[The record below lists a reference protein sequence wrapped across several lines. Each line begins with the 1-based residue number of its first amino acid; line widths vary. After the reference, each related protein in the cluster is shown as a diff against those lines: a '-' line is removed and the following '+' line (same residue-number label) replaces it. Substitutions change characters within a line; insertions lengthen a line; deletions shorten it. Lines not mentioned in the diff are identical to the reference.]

1 MRIIKTNNYKCAQA
15 RLEGLGYTG
24 IETPYA
30 NIADEMM
37 KRKQRYNMDWTNRR
51 GKARS
56 KGGIL
61 DHKDEAQ
68 KIKELENTY
77 GRPVSL
83 LPHEE
88 EQKRKR
94 IEKAREK
101 NRGVIDP
108 DPRLSLTP
116 EEQILVEEQIVKWE
130 KRYNRT
136 APEKIKR
143 YFVKR
148 ISKMEEE
155 QKRFEELIQK
165 YPRRLPENE
174 ENTKIAFID
183 PFEEEDVPL
192 DRKTEI
198 ITEFLDFIEEKTIEF
213 YSVYDDEITLEEL
226 KEVIEL

>member
-1 MRIIKTNNYKCAQA
+1 MKIIKTNNYKFSQS
-15 RLEGLGYTG
+15 RLEGLEYTG
-24 IETPYA
+24 IENPYTD
-30 NIADEMM
+30 IVD
-37 KRKQRYNMDWTNRR
+37 KTLQRKQKYLMDWTNRKN
-51 GKARS
+51 KARN
-56 KGGIL
+56 KNKIL
-61 DHKDEAQ
+61 DHKEEAQ
-68 KIKELENTY
+68 RIRELENTY

-94 IEKAREK
+94 IQKAREK

-165 YPRRLPENE
+165 YPRRFPENE